1 MTLRMPFGALLFAAA
16 LASAGCALPNNS
28 PMRHFQ
34 ANRPYFEPRTNVLPP
49 AQMLMHPGPGV
60 DGPGPGV
67 MLAGF
72 HRPLAGGGIGG
83 VGGGPGGG
91 GGCIGPFGAYGG
103 AVAFPS
109 SQIGFV
115 SPEGMRV
122 HWDISANGMFDSE
135 PLVTPGKYN
144 FPQGAIYRL
153 KLTDIPGYPGVE
165 LYPTLEVAPTVPR
178 TEAFIAHNF
187 IPFQLTDDDF
197 RQVLAGN
204 FVTKVIYLPNAE
216 YQELALTGVE
226 TLVSTRLDP
235 GVDPIVE
242 ADRRGSIMAIIRVG
256 NKDLQT
262 GGGMD
267 MAGRKEVMQA
277 GYDVQQAGYWG
288 PIPCDHPRASIA
300 QAVGQPTAAPA
311 EFIAGVT
318 VPEYGMP
325 YCGTPIG
332 LPGPPHVPLGVPAGL
347 QRHTMINDTSMHIPG
362 PTDHLT
368 IKVREEPGL
377 SYPEPVKHVHIV
389 ERSQIPPAEFIQP
402 KHIEHQVVPGTCATP
417 PAAVKIKSKPIPV
430 PASGDCAPASYDAP

>member
-1 MTLRMPFGALLFAAA
+1 
-16 LASAGCALPNNS
+16 
-28 PMRHFQ
+28 
-34 ANRPYFEPRTNVLPP
+34 
-49 AQMLMHPGPGV
+49 MH
-60 DGPGPGV
+60 
-67 MLAGF
+67 
-72 HRPLAGGGIGG
+72 
-83 VGGGPGGG
+83 
-91 GGCIGPFGAYGG
+91 
-103 AVAFPS
+103 
-109 SQIGFV
+109 
-115 SPEGMRV
+115 V
-122 HWDISANGMFDSE
+122 HWDVSANGMFDSE
-135 PLVTPGKYN
+135 PLVVPGKYN

-153 KLTDIPGYPGVE
+153 KLTNIPGYPGVE

-197 RQVLAGN
+197 RQVLSGN

-262 GGGMD
+262 GGDMD

-277 GYDVQQAGYWG
+277 GYDVKQAGYWG
-288 PIPCDHPRASIA
+288 PIPCEHPRASIA
-300 QAVGQPTAAPA
+300 EGLGPPTAAPA

-402 KHIEHQVVPGTCATP
+402 KHIEHQVVPGTCNTP
-417 PAAVKIKSKPIPV
+417 PAAVPIKSKPIPV
-430 PASGDCAPASYDAP
+430 PANGADCASYDAP